1 MSMED
6 AQLLRSYVTERSED
20 AFRALVRR
28 HIALVHGVARRQAG
42 IDAHFADDVTQRVF
56 VLLTQKA
63 ATLGGHTTLAGWLYT
78 AARLESL
85 KVARHEARRRDR
97 ETHAAA
103 MNAPP
108 DSADAAQSWDELQP
122 VLDDAMCRLG
132 AAEREAVLLRYFS
145 GHSFA
150 EVGSVLHV
158 SEEAARKRV
167 DRAVDKLRALLGQ
180 RGLLATSAALGTALR
195 AHAAPAVADRLIET
209 VSAAAFQPVVVSTVG
224 PLAAFMSSTKITA
237 TVAGVV
243 LLFAAT
249 SVVRDA
255 SLHAAAEASR
265 EEAAAV
271 HAAVQREHA
280 AIREEL
286 AQRQREQAEADAR
299 ERTLITTTPNPKRP
313 YLQDPAYR
321 EAARTASLA
330 LRRLGFQ
337 RFYRQLGLTP
347 EQTARF
353 EQIMARQ
360 DQANLDG
367 QIARDLGRDEQAV
380 YRQSGPEWSNAMRE
394 LLGDEGKKQLEDYLR
409 SLPIRYFVDAT
420 AARTYASF
428 QPITLA
434 QADQLVAVVLE
445 HTPIYQQGKGT
456 DPGKVNWHEVWAPA
470 EKILT
475 PEQLAAFENA
485 VEVWSLQK
493 RVSLAKK
500 AASSTP

>member
-1 MSMED
+1 MSMDD
-6 AQLLRSYVTERSED
+6 AQLLRIYVTERSED
-20 AFRALVRR
+20 AFRGLVRR
-28 HIALVHGVARRQAG
+28 HIAVVHGVARRQAG
-42 IDAHFADDVTQRVF
+42 IDAHLADDVTQRVF
-56 VLLTQKA
+56 VLLAQKA
-63 ATLGGHTTLAGWLYT
+63 STLAAHTTLAGWLYT

-97 ETHAAA
+97 ETHAAV
-103 MNAPP
+103 MNAPHA
-108 DSADAAQSWDELQP
+108 SADAAPAWDELQP
-122 VLDDAMCRLG
+122 LLDDAMSRLG

-145 GHSFA
+145 SHSFA
-150 EVGSVLHV
+150 EVGRFLHI

-167 DRAVDKLRALLGQ
+167 DRAVDKLRALLGR
-180 RGLLATSAALGTALR
+180 RGLVSTSAAIGTALR
-195 AHAAPAVADRLIET
+195 AYAAPAVADQLIVT
-209 VSAAAFQPVVVSTVG
+209 VAAGAFQPVVVSVAA
-224 PLAAFMSSTKITA
+224 PLAVFMSSTKITA
-237 TVAGVV
+237 AVAGVAF
-243 LLFAAT
+243 LLAAS
-249 SVVRDA
+249 SVMHDA
-255 SLHAAAEASR
+255 SLHAAAEAGR
-265 EEAAAV
+265 NQAAAA
-271 HAAVQREHA
+271 HAAVQRDHA
-280 AIREEL
+280 AARGEL
-286 AQRQREQAEADAR
+286 AQLQRERAEADAR
-299 ERTLITTTPNPKRP
+299 ERAFLATTPNPTRP
-313 YLQDPAYR
+313 YLQDPVYR

-420 AARTYASF
+420 AARTYASAE
-428 QPITLA
+428 PITLA
-434 QADQLVAVVLE
+434 QADQLIAVVLE

-456 DPGKVNWHEVWAPA
+456 DPGKVNWHEVWDPA
-470 EKILT
+470 AKILT
-475 PEQLAAFENA
+475 PEQLAAFENS

-500 AASSTP
+500 AASP